1 MQQIFQFLKD
11 IAGNNNRE
19 WFAAHR
25 AEYDAAMQTFN
36 AHVGTLIR
44 DIAKFDP
51 EVAPVTVK
59 DTLYRFYRDT
69 RFSPDKSPYKRH
81 FGAYVNAH
89 GKKSFYG
96 GYYLHIQPSSCML
109 GVGGYDLPADALRAV
124 RQDIV
129 NHVDTFHAIMEEP
142 RLKALKPVLGIS
154 RLKTVPKGFPRDFA
168 HPEYISPK
176 DYSLSIDLPDDIFFK
191 KDWEQQVADIFRLTR
206 PFLQF
211 INPILEDYL

>member
-11 IAGNNNRE
+11 IAAHNDRE
-19 WFAAHR
+19 WFAANR
-25 AEYDAAMQTFN
+25 NRYNEAQLAFN
-36 AHVGTLIR
+36 AHVENLIH
-44 DIAKFDP
+44 DIADFDA
-51 EVAPVTVK
+51 EVAPVKVK

-81 FGAYVNAH
+81 FGAYINAH

-96 GYYLHIQPSSCML
+96 GYYLHIQPSACML

-129 NHVDTFHAIMEEP
+129 NQVDTFHAIMEEP
-142 RLKALKPVLGIS
+142 QLKALHPVLGME
-154 RLKTVPKGFPRDFA
+154 RLKTVPKGFPRDFV
-168 HPEYISPK
+168 HPEYIRPK
-176 DYSLSIDLPDDIFFK
+176 DYSLAIALPDRFFFQK
-191 KDWEQQVADIFRLTR
+191 NWEQKVADVFRLTR